1 MQVKVVKLG
10 RAKFAEYDAAA
21 QRLSRR
27 VIPLGQSAKGVKID
41 NIVIKGAASAKPGD
55 KQDDK
60 LWRQLDKLVFSG
72 PGHIV
77 WALDEDGASLSSP
90 AFAEKLSASFADPA
104 IKQLALVI
112 GGPYGLP
119 ESFRARCHGTIALSK
134 MIFTSDLAWLIV
146 WEQLYRSLS
155 ILTGSP
161 YHHGDRL

>member
-1 MQVKVVKLG
+1 MQIKVVKLG
-10 RAKFAEYDAAA
+10 QAKFAEYDAAVE
-21 QRLSRR
+21 RLSRR
-27 VIPLGQSAKGVKID
+27 VIPLGQSAKGVKIESV
-41 NIVIKGAASAKPGD
+41 IVKGAGPTKPGA

-60 LWRQLDKLVFSG
+60 LMRQLDKLVFSG

-77 WALDEDGASLSSP
+77 WALDEDGKHMSSP
-90 AFAEKLSASFADPA
+90 ALADKLSASFSDPA
-104 IKQLALVI
+104 IKQLSLVI